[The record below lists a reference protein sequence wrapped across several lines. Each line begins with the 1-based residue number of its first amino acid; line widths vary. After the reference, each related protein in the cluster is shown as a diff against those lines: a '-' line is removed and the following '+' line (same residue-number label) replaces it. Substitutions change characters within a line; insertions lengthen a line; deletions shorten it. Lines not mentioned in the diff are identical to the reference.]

1 MKKQNIKKDEGL
13 KILQSQLT
21 EQTIKVSKLFVI
33 FN

>member
-13 KILQSQLT
+13 KILQSRLT
-21 EQTIKVSKLFVI
+21 EQTLKVSNLFVI